1 MDETVEAGNNFTF
14 TCTHPNATS
23 ISWEKDGATLSN
35 SAGFLINDLS
45 PGSTTLELV
54 GVTVEVHNGS
64 YACVVQLSGASAE
77 MEREPFVVNIAC
89 KQFVDGSIVVVVVV
103 VAVRG
108 GVARVKALGLGLS
121 LPHC

>member
-23 ISWEKDGATLSN
+23 ISWEKEGATLSN
-35 SAGFLINDLS
+35 SAGSFLINDLS
-45 PGSTTLELV
+45 RQHHIRADRSDGGGPQW
-54 GVTVEVHNGS
+54 
-64 YACVVQLSGASAE
+64 QLRLCGSAE
-77 MEREPFVVNIAC
+77 WGEPFVVNVAC
-89 KQFVDGSIVVVVVV
+89 KQFVDESIVVVVVV